1 MSILLILELANLI
14 FSLVGNVKN
23 AGILIL
29 DAVYIFTTLVGH
41 YGCGNDDLKLI
52 NFTQIACIVKASY
65 QGVALLFLAT
75 SWTTLKELMN
85 ISNDEE
91 DTNEPS
97 SRYSY
102 RNHINKEEEDSY
114 KDEAKTILTVA
125 LVICIIG
132 LALYSTVAYKL
143 GKYKK
148 ELKEKA

>member
-91 DTNEPS
+91 DTNEPT
-97 SRYSY
+97 SR
-102 RNHINKEEEDSY
+102 EEDSY